1 MSLIEVNHVSRE
13 FKSYQRPEGIKNAL
27 FSLFKRNYENKMAV
41 DDVSFSIERGELVGY
56 IGPNGAGKST
66 TIKMLSG
73 ILVPSSGSVITG
85 GIVPWEQRKKNAC
98 NIGVVF
104 GQRSQLNW
112 DLPMEDTFE
121 LYRRMYRIGNE
132 TYHRNVEMFVEL
144 LEMQPFL
151 RKPVRQ
157 LSLGQKMRAELAVA
171 LLHDPS
177 ILYLDEPTIGLDVVV
192 KDKIRKF
199 IRSLNK
205 EKKTTVI
212 LTTHDMDDIE
222 EICNRIIMIDQ
233 GKLVLDQTIEDFKMQ
248 ETDYYYVE
256 VSFSANQNPLTMPG
270 VFMVSEK
277 TVSHTYQIDSA
288 MVSFNLLLN
297 LLSDSYDVTDITIKK
312 PEIDEIVRK
321 LYKKTDAGEDNG
333 KLLHIK

>member
-1 MSLIEVNHVSRE
+1 MSLIEVSHVSRE
-13 FKSYQRPEGIKNAL
+13 FKSFQRPEGLKNAL
-27 FSLFKRNYENKMAV
+27 YTLFKREYEYKMAV
-41 DDVSFSIERGELVGY
+41 DDVSFSIEKGELVGY

-73 ILVPSSGSVITG
+73 ILVPSSGTVITG
-85 GIVPWEQRKKNAC
+85 GIVPWEQRKKNASH
-98 NIGVVF
+98 IGVVF

-121 LYRRMYRIGNE
+121 LYRRMYRIHNN
-132 TYHRNVEMFVEL
+132 TYHRNVDMFVEL
-144 LEMQPFL
+144 LEMQQFL

-192 KDKIRKF
+192 KDKIRIF
-199 IRSLNK
+199 IRSLNQ

-222 EICNRIIMIDQ
+222 EICNRIIMIDH
-233 GKLVLDQTIEDFKMQ
+233 GKLVLDQTIHDFKIQ
-248 ETDYYYVE
+248 GTDHYYVE
-256 VSFSANQNPLTMPG
+256 LSFSSNHKPLNIPG
-270 VFMVSEK
+270 VLMVKEQAAC
-277 TVSHTYQIDSA
+277 HTYQVDSG
-288 MVSFNLLLN
+288 MVSFNLLLR
-297 LLSDSYDVTDITIKK
+297 LLSDSYDVTDITINK
-312 PEIDEIVRK
+312 PEIDELVRR
-321 LYKKTDAGEDNG
+321 LYKRTGEREQSE
-333 KLLHIK
+333 

>member
-1 MSLIEVNHVSRE
+1 MSFIKVNHVTRE
-13 FKSYQRPEGIKNAL
+13 FKSFKRPDGFKNAL
-27 FSLFKRNYENKMAV
+27 YTLFKREYDNMKAV
-41 DDVSFSIERGELVGY
+41 DDISFSIEKGELVGY

-73 ILVPSSGSVITG
+73 ILVPSYGSIVTG
-85 GIVPWEQRKKNAC
+85 DIIPWEQRKENAYQ
-98 NIGVVF
+98 IGVVF

-121 LYRRMYRIGNE
+121 LYRRMYHIENVA
-132 TYHRNVEMFVEL
+132 YKRNVDMFVEL
-144 LEMQPFL
+144 LEMQSFL

-192 KDKIRKF
+192 KDNIRKF
-199 IRSLNK
+199 IRSLNQ

-212 LTTHDMDDIE
+212 LTTHDMADIE
-222 EICNRIIMIDQ
+222 EICNRIILIDH
-233 GKLVLDQTIEDFKMQ
+233 GKLMLDQTIAEFKKQ
-248 ETDYYYVE
+248 GTDHYYVE
-256 VSFSANQNPLTMPG
+256 ISFSSNHKPLTIPG
-270 VFMVSEK
+270 ILMTESRPFC
-277 TVSHTYQIDSA
+277 HTYLVDAGI
-288 MVSFNLLLN
+288 VPFNLLLN
-297 LLSDSYDVTDITIKK
+297 LIPDSYDVTDLTIKK

-321 LYKKTDAGEDNG
+321 LYKNTGSGEQNG

>member
-1 MSLIEVNHVSRE
+1 MSLIEVSHVSRE
-13 FKSYQRPEGIKNAL
+13 FKSFQRPEGLKNAL
-27 FSLFKRNYENKMAV
+27 YTLFKREYEYKMAV
-41 DDVSFSIERGELVGY
+41 DDVSFSIEKGELVGY

-73 ILVPSSGSVITG
+73 ILVPSSGTVMTG
-85 GIVPWEQRKKNAC
+85 GIVPWEQRKKNASH
-98 NIGVVF
+98 IGVVF

-121 LYRRMYRIGNE
+121 LYRRMYRIDNK
-132 TYHRNVEMFVEL
+132 TYCRNVDMFVEL
-144 LEMQPFL
+144 LEMQQFL

-199 IRSLNK
+199 IRSLNQ

-222 EICNRIIMIDQ
+222 EICNRIIMIDH
-233 GKLVLDQTIEDFKMQ
+233 GKLVLDQTVHDFKIQ
-248 ETDYYYVE
+248 GTDHYYVE
-256 VSFSANQNPLTMPG
+256 LSFSANQKPLTIPG
-270 VFMVSEK
+270 VLMVKEQAAC
-277 TVSHTYQIDSA
+277 HTYQVDSA
-288 MVSFNLLLN
+288 MVSFNLLLR
-297 LLSDSYDVTDITIKK
+297 LLSDSYDVTDITINK
-312 PEIDEIVRK
+312 PEIDEIVRR
-321 LYKKTDAGEDNG
+321 LYKRTGEREESE

>member
-1 MSLIEVNHVSRE
+1 MSLIEFNHVSRE
-13 FKSYQRPEGIKNAL
+13 FKSFQRPEGLKNAL
-27 FSLFKRNYENKMAV
+27 YTLFKREYEHKMAV
-41 DDVSFSIERGELVGY
+41 DDVSFSIEKGELVGY

-73 ILVPSSGSVITG
+73 ILVPSSGTVITG
-85 GIVPWEQRKKNAC
+85 GIVPWEQRKKNASH
-98 NIGVVF
+98 IGVVF

-121 LYRRMYRIGNE
+121 LYRRMYHIHNN
-132 TYHRNVEMFVEL
+132 TYRTNVDMFVEL
-144 LEMQPFL
+144 LEMQQFL

-199 IRSLNK
+199 IRSLYQ

-222 EICNRIIMIDQ
+222 EICNRIIMIDH
-233 GKLVLDQTIEDFKMQ
+233 GKLVLDQTVHDFKLQ
-248 ETDYYYVE
+248 GTDHYYVE
-256 VSFSANQNPLTMPG
+256 ISFSANQKPLTIPG
-270 VFMVSEK
+270 VLMVKEQEAC
-277 TVSHTYQIDSA
+277 HTYQVDSA
-288 MVSFNLLLN
+288 MVSFNLLLR
-297 LLSDSYDVTDITIKK
+297 LLSDSYDVTDITINK
-312 PEIDEIVRK
+312 PEIDEIVRR
-321 LYKKTDAGEDNG
+321 LYKRTGEREQSE

>member
-1 MSLIEVNHVSRE
+1 MSLIEVSHVSRE
-13 FKSYQRPEGIKNAL
+13 FKSFQRPEGLKNAL
-27 FSLFKRNYENKMAV
+27 YTLFKREYEYKMAV
-41 DDVSFSIERGELVGY
+41 DDVSFSIEKGELVGY

-73 ILVPSSGSVITG
+73 ILVPSSGTVMTG
-85 GIVPWEQRKKNAC
+85 GIVPWEQRKKNASH
-98 NIGVVF
+98 IGVVF

-121 LYRRMYRIGNE
+121 LYRRMYRIHNN
-132 TYHRNVEMFVEL
+132 TYHRNVDMFVEL
-144 LEMQPFL
+144 LEMQQFL

-199 IRSLNK
+199 IRSLNQ

-222 EICNRIIMIDQ
+222 EICNRIIMIDH
-233 GKLVLDQTIEDFKMQ
+233 GKLVLDQSVHDFKIQ
-248 ETDYYYVE
+248 GTDHYYVE
-256 VSFSANQNPLTMPG
+256 ISFSANRKPLTIPG
-270 VFMVSEK
+270 VLMVKEQAAC
-277 TVSHTYQIDSA
+277 HTYQVDSA
-288 MVSFNLLLN
+288 MVSFNLLLR
-297 LLSDSYDVTDITIKK
+297 LLSDSYDVTDITINK
-312 PEIDEIVRK
+312 PEIDEIVRR
-321 LYKKTDAGEDNG
+321 LYKRTGEREESE

>member
-1 MSLIEVNHVSRE
+1 MSLIEVSHVSRE
-13 FKSYQRPEGIKNAL
+13 FKSFQRPEGLKNAL
-27 FSLFKRNYENKMAV
+27 YTLFKREYEYKMAV
-41 DDVSFSIERGELVGY
+41 DDVSFSIEKGELVGY

-73 ILVPSSGSVITG
+73 ILVPSSGTVMTG
-85 GIVPWEQRKKNAC
+85 GIVPWEQRKKNASH
-98 NIGVVF
+98 IGVVF

-121 LYRRMYRIGNE
+121 LYRRMYRIDNK
-132 TYHRNVEMFVEL
+132 TYRRNVDMFVEL
-144 LEMQPFL
+144 LEMQQFL

-199 IRSLNK
+199 IRSLNQ

-222 EICNRIIMIDQ
+222 EICNRIIMIDH
-233 GKLVLDQTIEDFKMQ
+233 GKLVLDQSVHDFKIQ
-248 ETDYYYVE
+248 GTDHYYVE
-256 VSFSANQNPLTMPG
+256 ISFSANRKPLTIPG
-270 VFMVSEK
+270 VLMVKEQAAC
-277 TVSHTYQIDSA
+277 HTYQVDSA
-288 MVSFNLLLN
+288 MVSFNLLLR
-297 LLSDSYDVTDITIKK
+297 LLSDSYDVTDITINK
-312 PEIDEIVRK
+312 PEIDEIVRR
-321 LYKKTDAGEDNG
+321 LYKRTGEREESE

>member
-1 MSLIEVNHVSRE
+1 MSFIEVNHVTRE
-13 FKSYQRPEGIKNAL
+13 FKSFRRPDGLKNAL
-27 FSLFKRNYENKMAV
+27 YTLFKRDYDIMKAV
-41 DDVSFSIERGELVGY
+41 DDLSFSIEKGELVGY

-73 ILVPSSGSVITG
+73 ILVPSSGSIVTG
-85 GIVPWEQRKKNAC
+85 DIVPWEQRKKNAC

-121 LYRRMYRIGNE
+121 LYRRMYHIGNVA
-132 TYHRNVEMFVEL
+132 YKRNVDMFVEL
-144 LEMQPFL
+144 LEMQSFL

-192 KDKIRKF
+192 KDNIRKF
-199 IRSLNK
+199 VRSLNK

-212 LTTHDMDDIE
+212 LTTHDMADIE
-222 EICNRIIMIDQ
+222 EICNRIILIDH
-233 GKLVLDQTIEDFKMQ
+233 GKLMLDQTIVEFKKQ
-248 ETDYYYVE
+248 GTDHYYVE
-256 VSFSANQNPLTMPG
+256 VAFSSNWKPLAIPGITMTESQPLC
-270 VFMVSEK
+270 
-277 TVSHTYQIDSA
+277 HTYLVDAAI
-288 MVSFNLLLN
+288 VPFNLLLN
-297 LLSDSYDVTDITIKK
+297 SIPDSYDVTDLTIKK
-312 PEIDEIVRK
+312 PEIDEIVRR
-321 LYKKTDAGEDNG
+321 LYKNIGSGEENG